1 MNPLWPLLMVGG
13 AVPLLLAWLVYPL
26 VMVRHAA
33 ARARPASNP
42 TREPMP
48 VVSVILVTKDPPAS
62 VRARLE
68 DLLRTEYPLGRLE
81 VVVAFDG
88 EPSQDGVEAAGRRFA
103 RFATTRSDAP
113 GGKACGLN
121 SAVRSAEGS
130 VLVFTDTHQQFD
142 PEAIPRLV
150 DALQSGPWSIVSGAL
165 HVAGSGGTVNLLTR
179 YWEQERRLRE
189 AEAQVHSSVGVT
201 GAIYAM
207 WRDRWSPLPAGLI
220 LDDLY
225 VPMRRV
231 LAGDRVGFEA
241 GAIATD
247 TRTTQPGQEFR
258 RKVRTLTGNLQLCAW
273 LPAVLHPRTNPI
285 WLPFVCHKLLRLLTP
300 YCLLAV
306 LVGIAGMVVQLA
318 PSSVGALLVSIGVVT
333 LVVLLS
339 RDPLSRKVRSA
350 AVWGVTMQAAAV
362 VATINGLRG
371 NWNVWRESS
380 KPAAGG

>member
-1 MNPLWPLLMVGG
+1 MTALWLLLIVGG

-26 VMVRHAA
+26 VMARRAA
-33 ARARPASNP
+33 SRARPASSG
-42 TREPMP
+42 TREPIP
-48 VVSVILVTKDPPAS
+48 VVSVILVTKDPPPS
-62 VRARLE
+62 IRTRLE
-68 DLLRTEYPLGRLE
+68 DLLRTRYPLDRLE
-81 VVVAFDG
+81 VIVAFDG
-88 EPSQDGVEAAGRRFA
+88 EPLHAKIKQAGKGFA

-121 SAVRSAEGS
+121 SAVRFAEGG
-130 VLVFTDTHQQFD
+130 VLVFTDTHQRFD
-142 PEAIPRLV
+142 PDAISRLV
-150 DALQSGPWSIVSGAL
+150 AALQAGPWSTVSGAL
-165 HVAGSGGTVNLLTR
+165 HVAGAGGTANLLTR

-189 AEAQVHSSVGVT
+189 AEARVNSSVGVT

-241 GAIATD
+241 DAVATD

-273 LPAVLHPRTNPI
+273 LPGVLDPRANPI
-285 WLPFVCHKLLRLLTP
+285 WLAFVCHKLLRLLTP

-306 LVGIAGMVVQLA
+306 LVGTAGMIVRLA
-318 PSSVGALLVSIGVVT
+318 PSSVGILLVSIAVVT
-333 LVVLLS
+333 LIVLLS

-380 KPAAGG
+380 KPAGGG

>member
-1 MNPLWPLLMVGG
+1 MTALWLLLIVGG

-26 VMVRHAA
+26 VMTRRAA
-33 ARARPASNP
+33 SQTRPARPA
-42 TREPMP
+42 TRDPIP
-48 VVSVILVTKDPPAS
+48 LVSVILVTKDPPA
-62 VRARLE
+62 AILPRLE
-68 DLLRTEYPLGRLE
+68 DLLRARYPLDRLE

-88 EPSQDGVEAAGRRFA
+88 ESSLDETAEIAGGFPRVV
-103 RFATTRSDAP
+103 TTRSDAP

-121 SAVRSAEGS
+121 SAVRSAEGDI
-130 VLVFTDTHQQFD
+130 LVFTDTHQRFEPD
-142 PEAIPRLV
+142 AISRLV
-150 DALQSGPWSIVSGAL
+150 AALQAGPWSTVSGAL
-165 HVAGSGGTVNLLTR
+165 HVAGAGGAANLLTR
-179 YWEQERRLRE
+179 YWERERRLRE
-189 AEAQVHSSVGVT
+189 AEAHIHSSVGVT

-241 GAIATD
+241 GAVASD

-258 RKVRTLTGNLQLCAW
+258 RKVRTLTGNLQLCAGR
-273 LPAVLHPRTNPI
+273 PAVLDPRANPI
-285 WLPFVCHKLLRLLTP
+285 WLAFVCHKLLRLLTP
-300 YCLLAV
+300 YCLLAI

-318 PSSVGALLVSIGVVT
+318 PSSVGALLVAIAVVT
-333 LVVLLS
+333 LIVLLS
-339 RDPLSRKVRSA
+339 RDPLSRRVRSA

-380 KPAAGG
+380 KPAGGG